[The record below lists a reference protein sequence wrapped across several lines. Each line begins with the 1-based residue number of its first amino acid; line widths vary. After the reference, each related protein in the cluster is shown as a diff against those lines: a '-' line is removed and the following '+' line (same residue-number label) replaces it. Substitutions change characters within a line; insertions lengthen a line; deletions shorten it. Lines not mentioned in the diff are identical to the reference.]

1 MILVNNALNPEKIP
15 GGNRSALINRALHFW
30 SDVNGLNAFFQLILR
45 INRLFN
51 LGVIDT
57 SVVKY
62 YTQALMPASGA
73 SGGRR

>member
-1 MILVNNALNPEKIP
+1 MILVNNALSQEKIP

-30 SDVNGLNAFFQLILR
+30 SDVNALFQLILR

-62 YTQALMPASGA
+62 YTQALPASGA